1 LQDLVRLFQEDRQQ
15 LGVDFFVRRFRQL
28 LCFRRRQQNFRGLR
42 RQCRQCGIHL
52 AASQIT
58 GLQGLQRRLGA
69 FAQGVVGHQIGILLD
84 GLEILLEFFL
94 QALVLRCLFR
104 ASTRA
109 WVSRV

>member
-1 LQDLVRLFQEDRQQ
+1 
-15 LGVDFFVRRFRQL
+15 
-28 LCFRRRQQNFRGLR
+28 
-42 RQCRQCGIHL
+42 
-52 AASQIT
+52 
-58 GLQGLQRRLGA
+58 
-69 FAQGVVGHQIGILLD
+69 VVGHQIGILLD